1 MAATVF
7 KGVYAFNTVK
17 GKFCYLYFEGDVALY
32 NLYNAVSGG
41 IYLQATCVHARIRDA
56 GGTYYTAEC
65 TLPIN
70 LKQSGGQI
78 KTGLSP
84 VSTYASLVDINT
96 PNIEMRISD
105 NYSYNTLSAN
115 SFICSMLCIRK
126 DTNNTYYYNLFSCR
140 TDEPGYTCALAAP
153 HPDTFG
159 MATVIPTEWSPYLNV
174 RMNTEVPAAIVPYLS
189 GNKPFMPTND
199 PYAPGDTTDKAGG
212 AGDFD
217 ATSDPVDIPPLP
229 TISVTDTGF
238 LTLFRPSLTNIRD
251 LAAYMWANPLFDV
264 NAYKKILANPMDAIL
279 GLSIVPCA
287 IPANTVKNV
296 TVGNIPTGVSMPVCD
311 SQYLSIDCGS
321 INVNEYWGAYLDY
334 SPYTKAELYLPYC
347 GIHPIDIDDIMG
359 KTVNVVYHVDI
370 LTGACVAYVK
380 CGNSVL
386 YSYIGQCASSIP
398 VSGSDWTNMINGII
412 NASTAIGSMS
422 ATGGLTAPMAAS
434 TIATTAVNTIKPSIE
449 RSGSLSGTGGIMG
462 NQVPYLIL
470 TRPRQAMPEFQNK
483 FIGYPSF
490 ITSYLGDLSGYTE
503 VESIHLEEIPATEAE
518 LREIESLLKGGVLL

>member
-1 MAATVF
+1 MATTVF
-7 KGVYAFNTVK
+7 KGQYYFKTAIGYYVYN
-17 GKFCYLYFEGDVALY
+17 YFEGDENTYVFPAGLTIEMSTCSAQSNRVRHNISFPV
-32 NLYNAVSGG
+32 NLTKYAAKINKIEVPDSLTPRLVDNASNN
-41 IYLQATCVHARIRDA
+41 Y
-56 GGTYYTAEC
+56 
-65 TLPIN
+65 IN
-70 LKQSGGQI
+70 LEGSNSIANDGCGNFFLRKDSSGRYWYM
-78 KTGLSP
+78 S
-84 VSTYASLVDINT
+84 NWFT
-96 PNIEMRISD
+96 PNYPQDYR
-105 NYSYNTLSAN
+105 LVV
-115 SFICSMLCIRK
+115 
-126 DTNNTYYYNLFSCR
+126 TNPTSN
-140 TDEPGYTCALAAP
+140 
-153 HPDTFG
+153 TFG
-159 MATVIPTEWSPYLNV
+159 YATVYFNRPVRLGVGSTQLPSYFTE
-174 RMNTEVPAAIVPYLS
+174 IFS
-189 GNKPFMPTND
+189 GSKPFKPTTD
-199 PYAPGDTTDKAGG
+199 PYAPGDITDKDGG
-212 AGDFD
+212 NGDFD

-229 TISVTDTGF
+229 TISATDTGF
-238 LTLFRPSLTNIRD
+238 LTLFNPSLSNIRD

-287 IPANTVKNV
+287 IPATNSKNV
-296 TVGNIPTGVSMPVCD
+296 TVGNIPTGVSMPVCN

-380 CGNSVL
+380 CGDSVL

-412 NASTAIGSMS
+412 NASTAIGSMA

-434 TIATTAVNTIKPSIE
+434 TVATTAVNTIKPSIE

-470 TRPRQAMPEFQNK
+470 TRPRQAMPELQNH

-503 VESIHLEEIPATEAE
+503 VESVHLEEIPATEAE
-518 LREIESLLKGGVLL
+518 LREIEALLKEGVLL

>member
-1 MAATVF
+1 MAVY
-7 KGVYAFNTVK
+7 KGSYYINTLK
-17 GKFCYLYFEGDVALY
+17 GRFIYLLFEGTNPDEFS
-32 NLYNAVSGG
+32 N
-41 IYLQATCVHARIRDA
+41 
-56 GGTYYTAEC
+56 
-65 TLPIN
+65 LPIN
-70 LKQSGGQI
+70 QEIQASCMNAAVNDGGTTTYYSTSVPINI
-78 KTGLSP
+78 KN
-84 VSTYASLVDINT
+84 STAQLVTSTDYHGYADLVDGNASIKWSNNYGREHPYNGKFITNYIAVYKNT
-96 PNIEMRISD
+96 
-105 NYSYNTLSAN
+105 NTGV
-115 SFICSMLCIRK
+115 
-126 DTNNTYYYNLFSCR
+126 YYYNDIGIDSYYE
-140 TDEPGYTCALAAP
+140 DYAIGIA
-153 HPDTFG
+153 HPNPNTFG
-159 MATVIPTEWSPYLNV
+159 LVVLKATRNV
-174 RMNTEVPAAIVPYLS
+174 TLGRINDTIPAALQSIFANGKVYIPS
-189 GNKPFMPTND
+189 ND
-199 PYAPGDTTDKAGG
+199 PYKDGGTSDKEGG
-212 AGDFD
+212 TGDFD

-229 TISVTDTGF
+229 TISATDTGF
-238 LTLFRPSLTNIRD
+238 LTLFNPSLSNIRD

-287 IPANTVKNV
+287 IPATTSKNV

-311 SQYLSIDCGS
+311 SQYLSINCGT
-321 INVNEYWGAYLDY
+321 INVNEFWGAYLDY

-359 KTVNVVYHVDI
+359 KAVNVVYHVDI
-370 LTGACVAYVK
+370 LTGACAAYVK
-380 CGNSVL
+380 CGDSVL

-412 NASTAIGSMS
+412 NASTAIGSMA

-470 TRPRQAMPEFQNK
+470 TRPQQAMPELQNH

-503 VESIHLEEIPATEAE
+503 VESVHLEEIPATESE

>member
-7 KGVYAFNTVK
+7 KGQYYFKTAIGYYVYN
-17 GKFCYLYFEGDVALY
+17 YFEGDENTYVFPANSTIEMSTCSAQSNRVRY
-32 NLYNAVSGG
+32 TISFPVNLTKYAAKINKIEVPDTLIPRLVDNASNN
-41 IYLQATCVHARIRDA
+41 Y
-56 GGTYYTAEC
+56 
-65 TLPIN
+65 IN
-70 LKQSGGQI
+70 LEG
-78 KTGLSP
+78 
-84 VSTYASLVDINT
+84 NN
-96 PNIEMRISD
+96 NISS
-105 NYSYNTLSAN
+105 NGCG
-115 SFICSMLCIRK
+115 SFFLRK
-126 DTNNTYYYNLFSCR
+126 DSSGRYWYTPTGFYPDLPQDYRYAVTNPSSN
-140 TDEPGYTCALAAP
+140 
-153 HPDTFG
+153 TFG
-159 MATVIPTEWSPYLNV
+159 YATVYFNRPV
-174 RMNTEVPAAIVPYLS
+174 RMGVGATQLPSYFVEIFS
-189 GNKPFMPTND
+189 GSKPFKPTTD
-199 PYAPGDTTDKAGG
+199 PYAPGDITDKDGG
-212 AGDFD
+212 NGDFD
-217 ATSDPVDIPPLP
+217 ATSEPVDIPPLP
-229 TISVTDTGF
+229 TISATDTGF
-238 LTLFRPSLTNIRD
+238 LTLFNPSLSNIRD

-287 IPANTVKNV
+287 IPATSSKNV

-347 GIHPIDIDDIMG
+347 GIHPIDIDDVMG
-359 KTVNVVYHVDI
+359 KAVKVVYHVDI

-380 CGNSVL
+380 CGDSVL

-412 NASTAIGSMS
+412 NASTAIGSMA

-470 TRPRQAMPEFQNK
+470 TRPRQALPELQNQ
-483 FIGYPSF
+483 FSGYPSF
-490 ITSYLGDLSGYTE
+490 ISSYLADLVGYTE
-503 VESIHLEEIPATEAE
+503 VDSIHLEGIPATGAE
-518 LREIESLLKGGVLL
+518 LDEIESILKGGVIL

>member
-7 KGVYAFNTVK
+7 KGQYYFKTAIGYYVYN
-17 GKFCYLYFEGDVALY
+17 YFEGDERTYVFPANSTIEMSTCSAQSNRVRY
-32 NLYNAVSGG
+32 NISFPVNLTKYAVK
-41 IYLQATCVHARIRDA
+41 INKVETPN
-56 GGTYYTAEC
+56 
-65 TLPIN
+65 TLVPRLVDNVSNNYIN
-70 LKQSGGQI
+70 LEGSNPISVDGCGAFFLRKDSSG
-78 KTGLSP
+78 SYW
-84 VSTYASLVDINT
+84 YAST
-96 PNIEMRISD
+96 WFMPNNQ
-105 NYSYNTLSAN
+105 NYRYAV
-115 SFICSMLCIRK
+115 
-126 DTNNTYYYNLFSCR
+126 TNPTSN
-140 TDEPGYTCALAAP
+140 
-153 HPDTFG
+153 TFG
-159 MATVIPTEWSPYLNV
+159 YATVYFNTSF
-174 RMNTEVPAAIVPYLS
+174 RMNAGTTQLPSYFIEIFS
-189 GNKPFMPTND
+189 GSKPFKPTTD
-199 PYAPGDTTDKAGG
+199 PYAPGDITDKDGG
-212 AGDFD
+212 NGDFD

-229 TISVTDTGF
+229 TISATDTGF
-238 LTLFRPSLTNIRD
+238 LTLFNPSLSNIRD

-287 IPANTVKNV
+287 IPATSSKNV

-311 SQYLSIDCGS
+311 GQYLSIDCGS

-347 GIHPIDIDDIMG
+347 GIHPIDIDDVMG
-359 KTVNVVYHVDI
+359 KAVKVVYHVDI

-380 CGNSVL
+380 CGDSVL

-412 NASTAIGSMS
+412 NASTAIGSMA

-470 TRPRQAMPEFQNK
+470 TRPRQALPELQNQ
-483 FIGYPSF
+483 FSGYPSF
-490 ITSYLGDLSGYTE
+490 ISSYLGDLIGYTE
-503 VESIHLEEIPATEAE
+503 VDSIHLEGIPATGAE
-518 LREIESLLKGGVLL
+518 LNEIESILKGGVIL

>member
-1 MAATVF
+1 MADTVY
-7 KGVYAFNTVK
+7 KGVYCFNTDK
-17 GKFCYLYFEGDVALY
+17 GKYCYLYLEGDTYPY
-32 NLYNAVSGG
+32 NLYKAASSGAYIQG
-41 IYLQATCVHARIRDA
+41 SCLQSRVRKD
-56 GGTYYTAEC
+56 GTTSTYQSTI
-65 TLPIN
+65 PFN
-70 LKQSGGQI
+70 LKKHGGQI
-78 KTGLSP
+78 RHGINVNT
-84 VSTYASLVDINT
+84 TYASLFS
-96 PNIEMRISD
+96 ISD
-105 NYSYNTLSAN
+105 ATEELPLNPEYSDLPLYSDG
-115 SFICSMLCIRK
+115 FITSILCVRK
-126 DTNNTYYYNLFSCR
+126 ATNGTYYYDLFECATGR
-140 TDEPGYTCALAAP
+140 AGYTCAIANPLP
-153 HPDTFG
+153 NSLG
-159 MATVIPTEWSPYLNV
+159 MATVIPNAWTPYLNI
-174 RMNTEVPAAIVPYLS
+174 MPTTQVPASIVPFLS
-189 GNKPFMPTND
+189 NNKPFIPTND
-199 PYAPGDTTDKAGG
+199 PYAPGETTDKAGG
-212 AGDFD
+212 MGDFD

-287 IPANTVKNV
+287 IPANIAKNV

-359 KTVNVVYHVDI
+359 KAVKVVYHVDI

-380 CGNSVL
+380 CGDSVL

-412 NASTAIGSMS
+412 NASTAIGSMA

-470 TRPRQAMPEFQNK
+470 TRPRQAMPELQNH

-490 ITSYLGDLSGYTE
+490 ITSYLGDLTGYTE
-503 VESIHLEEIPATEAE
+503 VESVHLEEIPATEAE
-518 LREIESLLKGGVLL
+518 LREIETLLKGGVLL

>member
-7 KGVYAFNTVK
+7 KGQYYFKTAIGYYVYN
-17 GKFCYLYFEGDVALY
+17 YFEGDERIYTFPRNSTIEMSTCSAQSNRVRHNISFPV
-32 NLYNAVSGG
+32 NLTKYAAKINKVETPDTLVPRLVDNASNN
-41 IYLQATCVHARIRDA
+41 Y
-56 GGTYYTAEC
+56 
-65 TLPIN
+65 IN
-70 LKQSGGQI
+70 LEGANSIANNGCGNFFLRKDSSGRYWYE
-78 KTGLSP
+78 P
-84 VSTYASLVDINT
+84 NWFT
-96 PNIEMRISD
+96 PNYPQDYR
-105 NYSYNTLSAN
+105 LVV
-115 SFICSMLCIRK
+115 
-126 DTNNTYYYNLFSCR
+126 TNPTS
-140 TDEPGYTCALAAP
+140 G
-153 HPDTFG
+153 TFG
-159 MATVIPTEWSPYLNV
+159 YATVYFN
-174 RMNTEVPAAIVPYLS
+174 NPARLQVGSTQLPSYFVEIFS
-189 GNKPFMPTND
+189 GSKPFKPTND
-199 PYAPGDTTDKAGG
+199 PYAPGDITDKDGG
-212 AGDFD
+212 NGDFD

-229 TISVTDTGF
+229 TISATDTGF
-238 LTLFRPSLTNIRD
+238 LTLFNPSLSNIRD

-287 IPANTVKNV
+287 VPASTSKNV

-347 GIHPIDIDDIMG
+347 GIHPIDIDDVMG
-359 KTVNVVYHVDI
+359 KAVKVVYHVDI

-380 CGNSVL
+380 CGDSVL

-412 NASTAIGSMS
+412 NASTAIGSMA

-470 TRPRQAMPEFQNK
+470 TRPQQALPELQNQ
-483 FIGYPSF
+483 FSGYPSF
-490 ITSYLGDLSGYTE
+490 ISSYLGDLVGYTE
-503 VESIHLEEIPATEAE
+503 VDSIHLEGIPATGAE
-518 LREIESLLKGGVLL
+518 LNEIESILKGGVIL

>member
-7 KGVYAFNTVK
+7 KGQYYFKTAIGYYIYN
-17 GKFCYLYFEGDVALY
+17 YFEGDESIYTFPAGSTIEMSTCSAQSDRVRHSISFPV
-32 NLYNAVSGG
+32 NLTKYAVKINKVETPDMLVPRLVDTASNNYINLDGANSIANNGSGG
-41 IYLQATCVHARIRDA
+41 FFL
-56 GGTYYTAEC
+56 
-65 TLPIN
+65 
-70 LKQSGGQI
+70 
-78 KTGLSP
+78 
-84 VSTYASLVDINT
+84 
-96 PNIEMRISD
+96 
-105 NYSYNTLSAN
+105 
-115 SFICSMLCIRK
+115 RK
-126 DTNNTYYYNLFSCR
+126 DSSGRYWYYPQWFMPGQQAYRYAVTNPTSS
-140 TDEPGYTCALAAP
+140 
-153 HPDTFG
+153 TFG
-159 MATVIPTEWSPYLNV
+159 YVTLYFNNPTRLDTGATQLPSYFTE
-174 RMNTEVPAAIVPYLS
+174 IFS
-189 GNKPFMPTND
+189 GSKPFKPTTD
-199 PYAPGDTTDKAGG
+199 PYAAGDITDKDGG
-212 AGDFD
+212 NGDFD

-229 TISVTDTGF
+229 TISATDTGF
-238 LTLFRPSLTNIRD
+238 LTLFNPSLSNIRD

-287 IPANTVKNV
+287 IPATSSKNV

-347 GIHPIDIDDIMG
+347 GIHPIDVDDVMG
-359 KTVNVVYHVDI
+359 KTVKVVYHVDI

-380 CGNSVL
+380 CGDSVL

-412 NASTAIGSMS
+412 NASTAIGSMA

-462 NQVPYLIL
+462 NQIPYLIL
-470 TRPRQAMPEFQNK
+470 TRPRQALPELQNQ
-483 FIGYPSF
+483 FSGYPSF
-490 ITSYLGDLSGYTE
+490 ISSYLGDLVGYTE
-503 VESIHLEEIPATEAE
+503 VDSIHLEGIPATGAE
-518 LREIESLLKGGVLL
+518 LNEIESILKGGVIL